1 MIMINIILYFLRF
14 KYLSLWLILIKM
26 NKDFLIHLGYVFY
39 AIAKADD
46 NLSFEEYVKLS
57 QSLKKR
63 WHHIAEA
70 ERELIKNQFNALQK
84 VNMSAEDSFSVFIE
98 FLHRNPKLFT
108 EELKKLIL
116 KTGNEIAYSFA
127 KINKS
132 ELNFMAKLS
141 LEFKKLP

>member
-1 MIMINIILYFLRF
+1 
-14 KYLSLWLILIKM
+14 M
-26 NKDFLIHLGYVFY
+26 NKDLLMHLGYVFY
-39 AIAKADD
+39 TIAKADD

-57 QSLKKR
+57 QSLKNR
-63 WHHIAEA
+63 WHHLNEA

-84 VNMSAEDSFSVFIE
+84 ENMSAEDSFSAFIE

-116 KTGNEIAYSFA
+116 KTGNEIAYAFA

-132 ELNFMAKLS
+132 ELNFMVKLS
-141 LEFKKLP
+141 LEFKKFHD

>member
-1 MIMINIILYFLRF
+1 
-14 KYLSLWLILIKM
+14 M

-39 AIAKADD
+39 AIAKADG
-46 NLSFEEYVKLS
+46 NLSFEEYVKQS

-63 WHHIAEA
+63 WQHLTEA
-70 ERELIKNQFNALQK
+70 ETELIISQFNTLQK
-84 VNMSAEDSFSVFIE
+84 ENVTAEDSFSIFIE

-108 EELKKLIL
+108 EELKKRIL
-116 KTGNEIAYSFA
+116 KTGNEIAYAFA

-141 LEFKKLP
+141 LEFKKLPQ

>member
-1 MIMINIILYFLRF
+1 
-14 KYLSLWLILIKM
+14 M

-63 WHHIAEA
+63 WQHLTEA
-70 ERELIKNQFNALQK
+70 ERDLIKNQVNTLQK
-84 VNMSAEDSFSVFIE
+84 ENMFAEHSFSNFIT
-98 FLHRNPKLFT
+98 FLHQNPELFT

-116 KTGNEIAYSFA
+116 KTGNDIAYAFA

-141 LEFKKLP
+141 LEFKKLPQ

>member
-1 MIMINIILYFLRF
+1 
-14 KYLSLWLILIKM
+14 M
-26 NKDFLIHLGYVFY
+26 NKDLLIHLGHVFY

-63 WHHIAEA
+63 WHHLTEA

-84 VNMSAEDSFSVFIE
+84 ENMSAEDSFSIFIE
-98 FLHRNPKLFT
+98 FLHRNPKSFT
-108 EELKKLIL
+108 EELKKRIL
-116 KTGNEIAYSFA
+116 KTGNEIAYAFA

-141 LEFKKLP
+141 LEFKKLPQ